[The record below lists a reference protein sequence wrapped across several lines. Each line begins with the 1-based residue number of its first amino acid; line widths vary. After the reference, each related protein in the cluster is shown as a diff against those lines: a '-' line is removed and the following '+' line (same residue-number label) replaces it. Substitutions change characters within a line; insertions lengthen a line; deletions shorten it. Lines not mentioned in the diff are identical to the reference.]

1 MSEFSDIN
9 FKKKFGQNFLSD
21 KNLLSSIALDAGI
34 TGDDVVLEIG
44 AGAGALTSELVKR
57 AKKVVSFEI
66 DKELLSLLND
76 KFKNVNNLEII
87 FEDFLNF
94 NEDILLEKIGTSFK
108 VVANLPYYITTPILT
123 KLFNLR
129 VRPQVIV
136 VMVQKEVGERIVAM
150 PKSSSYGYFSVFV
163 QANADAKITR
173 IVNKKMFYPVPK
185 VDSCIVKLTPKDNVY
200 NNNFFDFLKNCF
212 AMKRKT
218 LVNNLEKAYGIKKL
232 TLEEKLKKLNISE
245 NARADGLAI
254 DELNKIYKE
263 IFN

>member
-94 NEDILLEKIGTSFK
+94 NEDILLEKIGTNFK

-185 VDSCIVKLTPKDNVY
+185 VDSCIVKLTPKNNVY
-200 NNNFFDFLKNCF
+200 NINFFDFLKNCF

>member
-9 FKKKFGQNFLSD
+9 FKKRFGQNFLSD
-21 KNLLSSIALDAGI
+21 KNLLSSIALDADI

-57 AKKVVSFEI
+57 AKKVISFEI

-94 NEDILLEKIGTSFK
+94 NEDILLEKIGTNFK

-173 IVNKKMFYPVPK
+173 IVNKRMFYPVPK
-185 VDSCIVKLTPKDNVY
+185 VDSCIVKLTPKNNVY
-200 NNNFFDFLKNCF
+200 NINFFDFLKNCF

-254 DELNKIYKE
+254 DELNEIYKA

>member
-94 NEDILLEKIGTSFK
+94 NEDILLEKIGTNFK

-173 IVNKKMFYPVPK
+173 IVNKKMFYPIPK

-200 NNNFFDFLKNCF
+200 NINFFDFLKNCF

>member
-9 FKKKFGQNFLSD
+9 FKKRFGQNFLSD

-57 AKKVVSFEI
+57 AKKVISFEI

-94 NEDILLEKIGTSFK
+94 NEDILLEKIGTNFK

-173 IVNKKMFYPVPK
+173 IVNKRMFYPVPK
-185 VDSCIVKLTPKDNVY
+185 VDSCIVKLTPKNNVY
-200 NNNFFDFLKNCF
+200 NINFFDFLKNCF

>member
-87 FEDFLNF
+87 YEDFLNF

>member
-57 AKKVVSFEI
+57 AKKVISFEI

-94 NEDILLEKIGTSFK
+94 NEDILLEKIGTNFK

-185 VDSCIVKLTPKDNVY
+185 VDSCIVKLKPKDNVY

-254 DELNKIYKE
+254 DELNEIYKA